1 MKRLNTT
8 LGRDTAFGF
17 LDAGAQSEQ
26 LLNPLLIANNDEE
39 KMLHA
44 IRQELSR
51 ASHFIFSVAFIS
63 SRGLA
68 LLKEALLQFSG
79 TGEIITSNYLDF
91 NDPAVFR
98 ELLLLENVRT
108 VIHEDVD
115 RGFHAKGYIFH
126 RQDGIT
132 AIVGSSNLTDN
143 ALLVNQEWNLR
154 FSAFPDGDVA
164 LQLEDAVERQKRR
177 SVALTEA
184 WISHYEKNR
193 TFHPVL
199 VPGGD
204 SPVKTST
211 DGRIYPND
219 MQARALEALRECREL
234 GENKAVIIS
243 ATGTGKT
250 ILAALAV
257 RAVEPKRV
265 LFLAHREQ
273 ILNKAMSEF
282 QRVLEEDSNQFG
294 KLVGNIRQTHR
305 KYVFSTV
312 QSLSRGETLKA
323 FSPDAFDY
331 IIIDEV
337 HRAGAD
343 TYRRIIDHFTPSFL
357 LGLTATPERTDGF
370 NVFELFDYNVPFEI
384 RLHEALEEQMLVPF
398 HYYGVTD
405 FVNDENETID
415 DVAQLRNL
423 LAEERVKHVLKML
436 RQYGHPTDVKG
447 LMFCSRKD
455 EAQELSKLFNQSSL
469 NGQRLRTTVLTGE
482 DSAAQRELVIEKLE
496 NGEIDYILTVDIFN
510 EGIDIPLVN
519 QVVMLRG
526 TQSSIIFTQQLGRG
540 LRKAPGK
547 DHLRVIDFIGNYANN
562 YLIPVA
568 LFGDNSRNKDS
579 IRKNL
584 LDNNS
589 TNTIA
594 RVSSVNFDA
603 IAQYRILDSLSKAR
617 LVGKQIFKN
626 EIQQLINRL
635 GRIPKLFDF
644 ARFDTVDP
652 VLLASAYEN
661 TSKLKSYWQLLKDLK
676 FVVDAPAPE
685 EAPILAFLSGEILSG
700 KRPHEL
706 LLLRELIDKEFVT
719 RDEFALLLATK
730 GVNSDDLTLSSVERV
745 LSLAFYTQAQVQKY
759 GGSPLVVADANGY
772 RLNST
777 FRSLYEVDPRDHRE
791 PAEIFKNH
799 VDDIL
804 ETGLFLSRE
813 RGYWSGDLKEGA
825 MYSRREV
832 CRLLNWPSNHESTL
846 YGYKRDN
853 ATSTCPIFVTYHKD
867 DDVAESTKYEDAF
880 ISPRAIHWYSRT
892 KRTLLSDELK
902 PIINNEDDLHL
913 FVKKDDAEGNDFYY
927 LGRVESGNQKNEK
940 MPGAD
945 GDPLN
950 VVTMDLSLLTSVE
963 QGLYEYLTKDGS
975 TQAPKV

>member
-17 LDAGAQSEQ
+17 LDAGTQSEQ

-51 ASHFIFSVAFIS
+51 ASHFVFSVAFIS

-68 LLKEALLQFSG
+68 LLKEALLQFRG

-126 RQDGIT
+126 REDGIT

-177 SVALTEA
+177 SVELTDE

-193 TFHPVL
+193 TFRPVL

-204 SPVKTST
+204 SPIKTFT

-219 MQARALEALRECREL
+219 MQTRALEALRECREL
-234 GENKAVIIS
+234 GEDKAVIIS

-257 RAVEPKRV
+257 RAAEPKRV

-282 QRVLEEDSNQFG
+282 QRVLEEDSNHFG
-294 KLVGNIRQTHR
+294 KLVGNIRQTDR
-305 KYVFSTV
+305 KYLFSTV
-312 QSLSRGETLKA
+312 QSLSRGETLEA

-343 TYRRIIDHFTPSFL
+343 TYRRIIDHLTPSFL

-415 DVAQLRNL
+415 DVAQLKNL
-423 LAEERVKHVLKML
+423 IAEERVKHVLKML

-594 RVSSVNFDA
+594 GVSSVNFDA
-603 IAQYRILDSLSKAR
+603 IAQHRILEALSKAR
-617 LVGKQIFKN
+617 LVGKQVFKN
-626 EIQQLINRL
+626 DIQQLINRL

-661 TSKLKSYWQLLKDLK
+661 TSKPKSYWQLLKDLK
-676 FVVDAPAPE
+676 FINLAPSSE
-685 EAPILAFLSGEILSG
+685 ESPILAFLSSEILSG

-706 LLLRELIDKEFVT
+706 LLLQALAAHEVVSRDDFV
-719 RDEFALLLATK
+719 RLLEAK
-730 GVNSDDLTLSSVERV
+730 GIKPDPLTLRSVERV
-745 LSLAFYTQAQVQKY
+745 LSLAFYTPAQLKKF
-759 GGSPLVVADANGY
+759 GGFPLVVSDTSGY
-772 RLNST
+772 RLSDN
-777 FRSLYEVDPRDHRE
+777 FRRLYEGKIADDRMT
-791 PAEIFKNH
+791 AESFKNH

-804 ETGLFLSRE
+804 ETGLFLARE
-813 RGYWSGDLKEGA
+813 RGYWSGNLKEGSR
-825 MYSRREV
+825 YSRREV

-846 YGYKRDN
+846 YGYKRDDL
-853 ATSTCPIFVTYHKD
+853 TSTCPIFVTYHKD
-867 DDVAESTKYEDAF
+867 ETVTVSTKYEDEF
-880 ISPRAIHWYSRT
+880 LNPQTMQWYSRAR
-892 KRTLLSDELK
+892 RTLLSPELG
-902 PIINNEDDLHL
+902 PIISNEDDLHL
-913 FVKKDDAEGNDFYY
+913 FVKKDDAEGNDFFY
-927 LGRVESGNQKNEK
+927 LGKVESRNEQNET

-945 GDPLN
+945 GEPLN
-950 VVTMDLSLLTSVE
+950 VVTMNLDLLTPVE
-963 QGLYEYLTKDGS
+963 QSLYDYLTANVRS
-975 TQAPKV
+975 TAS

>member
-1 MKRLNTT
+1 MKRSNTT
-8 LGRDTAFGF
+8 LSRDTAFGF
-17 LDAGAQSEQ
+17 LDAATQSEQ

-51 ASHFIFSVAFIS
+51 ARHFVFSVAFIS

-126 RQDGIT
+126 REDGIT

-154 FSAFPDGDVA
+154 FSAFPDGDIA

-177 SVALTEA
+177 SVELTQE

-193 TFHPVL
+193 TFRPVL
-199 VPGGD
+199 VPDGD
-204 SPVKTST
+204 SPVKTSP

-219 MQARALEALRECREL
+219 MQVRALESLRDLREL
-234 GENKAVIIS
+234 GEDKAVIIS

-257 RAVEPKRV
+257 RAAKPKRI

-273 ILNKAMSEF
+273 ILNKAMNEF
-282 QRVLEEDSNQFG
+282 QRVLEEDTNQFG
-294 KLVGNIRQTHR
+294 KLVGNIRQTDR
-305 KYVFSTV
+305 KYLFSTV
-312 QSLSRGETLKA
+312 QSLSRGETLEA
-323 FSPDAFDY
+323 FSPETFDY

-343 TYRRIIDHFTPSFL
+343 TYRRIIDHLTPSFL

-405 FVNDENETID
+405 FVDDENETID

-423 LAEERVKHVLKML
+423 IAEERVKHVLKML

-594 RVSSVNFDA
+594 GVSSVNFDA
-603 IAQYRILDSLSKAR
+603 IAQHRILESLSKAR
-617 LVGKQIFKN
+617 LVGKQIFKKD
-626 EIQQLINRL
+626 IQQLINRL
-635 GRIPKLFDF
+635 GRIPTLFDF

-652 VLLASAYEN
+652 VLLASAYDSVSN
-661 TSKLKSYWQLLKDLK
+661 LKSYWQLLKDLK
-676 FVVDAPAPE
+676 FVDHAPDSE

-706 LLLRELIDKEFVT
+706 FLLRELIDKEFVT
-719 RDEFALLLATK
+719 RDEFVRLLEMK
-730 GVNSDDLTLSSVERV
+730 SMNSDNLTLNSVERV
-745 LSLAFYTQAQVQKY
+745 LSLAFYTEAQVKKF
-759 GGSPLVVADANGY
+759 GGSPLIISDASGY
-772 RLNST
+772 RLSDD
-777 FRSLYEVDPRDHRE
+777 FRRLYESESADDRMST
-791 PAEIFKNH
+791 EIFKSH

-813 RGYWSGDLKEGA
+813 RGYWSGNLKKGS

-832 CRLLNWPSNHESTL
+832 CRLLNWPRNQESTL
-846 YGYKRDN
+846 YGYKRDD
-853 ATSTCPIFVTYHKD
+853 ATSTCPIFVTYHKNA
-867 DDVAESTKYEDAF
+867 DVAESTKYGDEF
-880 ISPRAIHWYSRT
+880 ISPQTMHWYSRSR
-892 KRTLLSDELK
+892 RTLLSPELR

-913 FVKKDDAEGNDFYY
+913 LVKKDDAEGNDFYY
-927 LGRVESGNQKNEK
+927 LGKVESHNQQNEK
-940 MPGAD
+940 MPGPD
-945 GDPLN
+945 GKPLN
-950 VVTMDLSLLTSVE
+950 VVTMNLDLFTPVE
-963 QGLYEYLTKDGS
+963 QSLYDYLTTNVRS
-975 TQAPKV
+975 TIS

>member
-17 LDAGAQSEQ
+17 LDAGTQSEQ

-68 LLKEALLQFSG
+68 LLKEALLQFNG

-193 TFHPVL
+193 TFRPVL

-219 MQARALEALRECREL
+219 MQTRALEALRECREL

-257 RAVEPKRV
+257 RAEEPKRV

-273 ILNKAMSEF
+273 ILNKAMTEF
-282 QRVLEEDSNQFG
+282 QRVLEEEADQFG
-294 KLVGNIRQTHR
+294 KFVGDIRQPDR
-305 KYVFSTV
+305 KYLFSTV
-312 QSLSRGETLKA
+312 QSLSREGTLDSL
-323 FSPDAFDY
+323 SPDAFEY
-331 IIIDEV
+331 IVIDEV
-337 HRAGAD
+337 HRAGAS
-343 TYRRIIDHFTPSFL
+343 TYRRIIDHFKPSFL

-384 RLHEALEEQMLVPF
+384 RLHEALEEKMLVPF
-398 HYYGVTD
+398 HYYGVTE
-405 FVNDENETID
+405 FVNAENETID
-415 DVAQLRNL
+415 DVAQLANL
-423 LAEERVKHVLKML
+423 IATERVEHILKML
-436 RQYGHPTDVKG
+436 RQYGHPADVKG
-447 LMFCSRKD
+447 LMFCSRKV
-455 EAQELSKLFNQSSL
+455 EAEELSRLFNRSYL
-469 NGQRLRTTVLTGE
+469 NGQRLRTKVLTGE
-482 DSAAQRELVIEKLE
+482 DSAEKRDLVIDELE
-496 NGEIDYILTVDIFN
+496 NSEIDYILTVDIFN
-510 EGIDIPLVN
+510 EGIDIPPVN

-584 LDNNS
+584 LENNS
-589 TNTIA
+589 TSTIA
-594 RVSSVNFDA
+594 GVSSVNFDE
-603 IAQYRILDSLSKAR
+603 ISQHRILESLSKAH
-617 LVGKQIFKN
+617 LVGKQIFKRD
-626 EIQQLINRL
+626 IQQLINRL

-652 VLLASAYEN
+652 VLLASAYD
-661 TSKLKSYWQLLKDLK
+661 TSSKPKSYWQLLKDLK
-676 FVVDAPAPE
+676 LVELAPATE
-685 EAPILAFLSGEILSG
+685 EAPILTFLSAEILNG

-706 LLLRELIDKEFVT
+706 LLLQELTSKEVVSREDFVH
-719 RDEFALLLATK
+719 LLSTK
-730 GVNSDDLTLSSVERV
+730 GVNSDALTLHSVERV
-745 LSLAFYTQAQVQKY
+745 LSLDFYTDAQVKKF
-759 GGSPLVVADANGY
+759 GGSPLVVCDARGY
-772 RLNST
+772 RLSDH
-777 FRSLYEVDPRDHRE
+777 FRRLYESESIKDCM

-813 RGYWSGDLKEGA
+813 RGYWSGALKEGS

-832 CRLLNWPSNHESTL
+832 CRLLNWPSNHESTM
-846 YGYKRDN
+846 YGYKRDHV
-853 ATSTCPIFVTYHKD
+853 TSTCPIFVTYHKNA
-867 DDVAESTKYEDAF
+867 DVAESTKYGDEF
-880 ISPRAIHWYSRT
+880 ISPQTMHWYSKSR
-892 KRTLLSDELK
+892 RTLLSPELR
-902 PIINNEDDLHL
+902 PIIDNEVDLHL

-927 LGRVESGNQKNEK
+927 LGKVESTNQQNET
-940 MPGAD
+940 MPDAD
-945 GDPLN
+945 GEPLN
-950 VVTMDLSLLTSVE
+950 VVAMNLDLLTPVE
-963 QGLYEYLTKDGS
+963 QGLYDYLTRDDS
-975 TQAPKV
+975 SRAT